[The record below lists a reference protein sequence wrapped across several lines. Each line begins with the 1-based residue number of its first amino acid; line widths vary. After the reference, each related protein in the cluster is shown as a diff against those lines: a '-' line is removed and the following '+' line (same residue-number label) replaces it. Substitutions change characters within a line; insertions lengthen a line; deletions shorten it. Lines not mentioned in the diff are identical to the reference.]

1 MKKNFTSITL
11 IFTALVMLMAGPASA
26 AKIKAV
32 VTSAATTHDQVCA
45 EVSDLTAGKA
55 GTECAIDSSVTSAVI
70 LNTKKKLS
78 MKEGQDVILK
88 SKDTGKVMA
97 SVTKIIPADGNKSEL
112 NSAVG
117 NNGAVII
124 KGGKGSI
131 AVITPEKPFAPEKD
145 SKVTLKTKQKQA
157 IEGC

>member
-1 MKKNFTSITL
+1 MKKNISIITL
-11 IFTALVMLMAGPASA
+11 LFAALVMLMAGPASA

-32 VTSAATTHDQVCA
+32 VASAATTHDQVCA
-45 EVSDLTAGKA
+45 GVADLTGSEA
-55 GTECAIDSSVTSAVI
+55 GTECAIDSKVTNVVI
-70 LNTKKKLS
+70 LNAKKKLS
-78 MKEGQDVILK
+78 LKDGQDVILK
-88 SKDTGKVMA
+88 SKGTGKVMA

-117 NNGAVII
+117 SNGAVII
-124 KGGKGSI
+124 KGGKGCI